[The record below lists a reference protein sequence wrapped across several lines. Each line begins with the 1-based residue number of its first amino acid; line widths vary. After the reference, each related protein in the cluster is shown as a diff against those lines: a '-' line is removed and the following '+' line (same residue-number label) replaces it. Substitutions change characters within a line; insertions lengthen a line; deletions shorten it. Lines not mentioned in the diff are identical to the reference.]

1 MLRQCIKSIFPKG
14 KGKKKVYVI
23 VGHGKIRWCLSAV
36 ILDQGFKMVKVEAM
50 SVLSEFYFERPICPS
65 RPPLPSS
72 CSALYTQQIC
82 LSCPKLQELANVCD
96 SLWVTT

>member
-1 MLRQCIKSIFPKG
+1 MSRQCIKSIFPRG
-14 KGKKKVYVI
+14 KGEKRVSMTT
-23 VGHGKIRWCLSAV
+23 GHGNIGGCLSAV
-36 ILDQGFKMVKVEAM
+36 ILNQGFKMVKVEAM
-50 SVLSEFYFERPICPS
+50 SSLFARA

-82 LSCPKLQELANVCD
+82 LSCPKLQALANVCD